1 MTGIRGRGLLLVLSS
16 PSGAGKTT
24 MARRLLDAERN
35 LVLSVSVTTRT
46 KRRGEV
52 DGKDYRFVG
61 DDRFERMVD
70 RGELLEQATVFG
82 NRYGTPREPVER
94 ALGGGVDM
102 LFDVDWQGARQLRA
116 SASGEDIVSAFV
128 LPPSAAELHRRLL
141 GRGLDTED
149 VVRRR
154 LTEASAE
161 IGHWDAYDY
170 VLVNDRLDESV
181 AQIRAI
187 LRAERL
193 RRGRRAGLRRFVEG
207 LQRDLR
213 EVRIGR

>member
-1 MTGIRGRGLLLVLSS
+1 MTGIRSRGLLLVLSS

-35 LVLSVSVTTRT
+35 LELSVSVTTRAR
-46 KRRGEV
+46 RRGEV

-70 RGELLEQATVFG
+70 RGELLEHATVFG

-193 RRGRRAGLRRFVEG
+193 RRGRRTGLRRFVEG

>member
-52 DGKDYRFVG
+52 DGKDYRFVD

-70 RGELLEQATVFG
+70 RGELLEHATVFG

-141 GRGLDTED
+141 GRGLDAED